1 MSEVNTV
8 GWGEFRVGD
17 LFDLKKG
24 SHLTS
29 LDRREGEIPYV
40 GASQFDNGITKFI
53 GNNATAP

>member
-8 GWGEFRVGD
+8 GWGKFRVGD

-29 LDRREGEIPYV
+29 LDRREGEISYV
-40 GASQFDNGITKFI
+40 EASQFDNGITQFI